1 MSRPPDTFS
10 ADAFDETLK
19 IIRKNLHRL
28 SKDAV
33 IRLGDVAGGEKLRT
47 AINAYSFL
55 PCSSDEKCES
65 CWVEKWCVHKDIPSE
80 NKERLRK
87 VLDALTSPE
96 IQLNQELI
104 TLINH
109 LDKTSVVSLGDLE
122 GIVEM
127 LNALKQQGESLNDQ
141 SEDSRRDSEDENS
154 VPSIII
160 MDGTMHQE
168 SVDDGV
174 QERPADRDRAD
185 EIPESSE
192 QD

>member
-96 IQLNQELI
+96 IQLYEIAQVTERDKLRLAKWILVAAALI
-104 TLINH
+104 FIGVTLLQIFY
-109 LDKTSVVSLGDLE
+109 TSPATNKVWDYSSVALNS
-122 GIVEM
+122 IVCVIIGYYFGSK
-127 LNALKQQGESLNDQ
+127 L
-141 SEDSRRDSEDENS
+141 SE
-154 VPSIII
+154 
-160 MDGTMHQE
+160 
-168 SVDDGV
+168 
-174 QERPADRDRAD
+174 
-185 EIPESSE
+185 
-192 QD
+192 